1 MRNKYRLLFVS
12 PLLALPGVPT
22 ELTVVYA
29 SAVSVT
35 LRWTSGRNGGYEQ
48 TFSVTYRVAG
58 QAWATSPQIASIP
71 DPGEGKTVQY
81 RVDNLEQSTIYELR
95 VKAVN
100 EKHSSPYSR
109 IIQGKTRGENT
120 FIYVNF

>member
-12 PLLALPGVPT
+12 PLLAPPGVPT
-22 ELTVVYA
+22 ELTIVFA

-48 TFSVTYRVAG
+48 TFSLTFRVAG
-58 QAWATSPQIASIP
+58 QPWPTLPQIASIP
-71 DPGEGKTVQY
+71 DPGEGQSLQY
-81 RVDNLEQSTIYELR
+81 KVYNLKQSTIYELR
-95 VKAVN
+95 LKAVN